1 MSLAEN
7 LLLAAALAAD
17 AFAVA
22 IVRGMTGQG
31 RNGDRLAT
39 AFCFA
44 AAQTAMPAL
53 GYLLGTGVA
62 GPLVHRGG
70 DLLAG
75 SILFLLGGKML
86 LDGMFEEEVA
96 VFPARN
102 AFYFR
107 LLGAQAAA
115 TAIDAMPVGISLCVA
130 DTPLWPAAGIIGLVT
145 GLLCFFGYGLGR
157 NFFDGRLG
165 GHAQGLGGAVLIGI
179 ALKTLF

>member
-1 MSLAEN
+1 MSLTEN

-86 LDGMFEEEVA
+86 LDGMFGEEAA

-115 TAIDAMPVGISLCVA
+115 TAIDAMAVGISLCAA
-130 DTPLWPAAGIIGLVT
+130 DTPLWPPRELSAWLPGCSAFLDTVLAEIFLTEGWAGT
-145 GLLCFFGYGLGR
+145 RRDLGER
-157 NFFDGRLG
+157 C
-165 GHAQGLGGAVLIGI
+165 
-179 ALKTLF
+179 

>member
-53 GYLLGTGVA
+53 GYLLD
-62 GPLVHRGG
+62 RGG

-115 TAIDAMPVGISLCVA
+115 TAIDAMAVGISLCAA